1 MPTTPTPKLDAFHGF
16 SAAQSVTLSRMLFG
30 GEGGGG
36 GGGGGTSMSTGKR
49 ISGMAGPN
57 RETSA
62 HSLFNASCMLGIS
75 ALAEEKD
82 T

>member
-1 MPTTPTPKLDAFHGF
+1 MPTTLDAFHGF
-16 SAAQSVTLSRMLFG
+16 SAAQSVTLLKMELEGSG
-30 GEGGGG
+30 GGGG
-36 GGGGGTSMSTGKR
+36 GGGGGTSISTGKR

-75 ALAEEKD
+75 DMAEE
-82 T
+82 

>member
-1 MPTTPTPKLDAFHGF
+1 
-16 SAAQSVTLSRMLFG
+16 
-30 GEGGGG
+30 
-36 GGGGGTSMSTGKR
+36 MSTGKH

-62 HSLFNASCMLGIS
+62 QSLFNASCMLGIS
-75 ALAEEKD
+75 ALAEKD